1 MSKIYPDHYA
11 VMKVAI
17 TTIAKDV
24 HILKA
29 RLRNDPRILQRQFGS
44 LEKLLRYDLLHL
56 AGLSRFVQKELY
68 MYLEPREIDDAV
80 KKILKEL
87 YVC

>member
-11 VMKVAI
+11 TMKLAI
-17 TTIAKDV
+17 TTISKDV
-24 HILKA
+24 PLIKA
-29 RLRNDPRILQRQFGS
+29 KLRNDPRVLQRQFGS
-44 LEKLLRYDLLHL
+44 VEKLLRYDILHF

-80 KKILKEL
+80 KRILKEL